1 MQLIAATPDR
11 VIVPKTRSSGGDG
24 DRVRP
29 KPGGHEWRASVDRA
43 TQRGLVVTAFPM
55 LLLGLASHAAAQTA
69 GPPPSAPTELSN
81 LSLEELARLR
91 IDSVYGASQ
100 FTQKVTEA
108 PSSITIIT
116 AEEIQR
122 YGHRTLADVL
132 RSVRGFYVTNDR
144 NYSYLGVRGFSRPGD
159 YNARVLLLVDG
170 HRLNDNIF
178 GAALIGTEFP
188 LDVDLIDRVE
198 IIRGPSSSLYGTSA
212 FFAVIN
218 VITKRGN
225 AMTGVEA
232 AGSLGTFDTQK
243 GRVTYGR
250 SWRTDSEAFVSA
262 SVYRSD
268 GERHLFFEEFDS
280 PETNSGIAENAD
292 ADEYVKLFGRMQAR
306 NFTLHGLYG
315 NRDKT
320 IPTASFGT
328 VFNNPGSHTIERR
341 GYVDLAYDSRMAT
354 GWELTSRAYFDHYGY
369 DGDYVFERGEE
380 QIPGLVV
387 NKDLARGDWWGAELK
402 VATKLRSR
410 HTVAFGSE
418 IRNNI
423 RQNQANYD
431 DEPRLEYLDD
441 RRGSTSW
448 AVFAQDEVALHRKV
462 ILNLGLRHDRYHTFG
477 GTTNPRAG
485 LIYQPFESTSVKVLY
500 GQAFRA
506 PNAYELF
513 WQQQDVAKANAAL
526 RPETNKTTEV
536 VLEQYLGSHVRVAAT
551 GFHYGISGLIT
562 QQTDPVD
569 DLLVFRNVESVR
581 ANGFEVEAEGKW
593 ASDLRVRI
601 GHTYEDSRN
610 EDTSL
615 PLTNS
620 PKHLAK
626 VNVMA
631 PVAGPHLLAGV
642 EVQYVSARR
651 TITGA
656 EVPGVVLSNLTW
668 LSHGLA
674 RNLEVSAGVYNVF
687 DERYGDP
694 GSEEHR
700 QDAIVQYGRTFR
712 LKITVKF
719 PQ

>member
-1 MQLIAATPDR
+1 MNTT
-11 VIVPKTRSSGGDG
+11 TRS
-24 DRVRP
+24 
-29 KPGGHEWRASVDRA
+29 
-43 TQRGLVVTAFPM
+43 GLVTGAIPLT
-55 LLLGLASHAAAQTA
+55 LLMGLASPVWAQTSDA
-69 GPPPSAPTELSN
+69 PPSAPSELSN
-81 LSLEELARLR
+81 LSLEELTNLR

-116 AEEIQR
+116 AEQIQR
-122 YGHRTLADVL
+122 FGHRTLADVL

-188 LDVDLIDRVE
+188 LDVELIDRVE

-218 VITKRGN
+218 VITRRGN
-225 AMTGVEA
+225 SMSGVEA
-232 AGSLGTFDTQK
+232 AGSFGTFDTRK
-243 GRVTYGR
+243 GRATYGR
-250 SWRTDSEAFVSA
+250 AWGPDSEAFLSA
-262 SVYRSD
+262 SMYRSD

-280 PETNSGIAENAD
+280 PDTNGGFAENAD
-292 ADEYVKLFGRMQAR
+292 GDEYVKLFARMQSK

-328 VFNNPGSHTIERR
+328 VFNNPESRTIERR
-341 GYVDLAYDSRMAT
+341 GYVDLSYDSTMAT
-354 GWELTSRAYFDHYGY
+354 RWDVASRLYYDHYGY
-369 DGDYVFERGEE
+369 DGDYVYEREGDV
-380 QIPGLVV
+380 PGVVV
-387 NKDLARGDWWGAELK
+387 NKDFARGDWWGAEFKL
-402 VATKLRSR
+402 ATKLPGR

-418 IRNNI
+418 IRNNF
-423 RQNQANYD
+423 RQNQTNF
-431 DEPRLEYLDD
+431 DESPYLEYLDD
-441 RRGSTSW
+441 HRTSTNW
-448 AVFAQDEVALHRKV
+448 ALFAQDEVAVHRKV
-462 ILNLGLRHDRYHTFG
+462 ILNLGLRHDRYGTFG

-485 LIYQPFESTSVKVLY
+485 VIYQPLGSTSVKVLY

-513 WQQQDVAKANAAL
+513 WQQQDVSKANAAL
-526 RPETNKTTEV
+526 LPETNKTTEV
-536 VLEQYLGSHVRVAAT
+536 VLEQYLGNHVRVAAT
-551 GFHYGISGLIT
+551 GFHYSISGLIT
-562 QQTDPVD
+562 QQTDPLD
-569 DLLVFRNVESVR
+569 GLLIFHNVESVR
-581 ANGFEVEAEGKW
+581 ANGFEVEVEGQW
-593 ASDLRVRI
+593 ANDLRVRV

-610 EDTSL
+610 EDTGL

-626 VNVMA
+626 VNVIA
-631 PVAGPHLLAGV
+631 PLIGPQLSAGV
-642 EVQYVSARR
+642 ELQYVSSRR
-651 TITGA
+651 TITGGQVA
-656 EVPGVVLSNLTW
+656 GVLVPNLT
-668 LSHGLA
+668 LLNHGLR
-674 RNLEVSAGVYNVF
+674 RNLEVSASVYNLF
-687 DERYGDP
+687 DERYRDP

-700 QDAIVQYGRTFR
+700 QDAIVQYGRSFR
-712 LKITVKF
+712 LKVTVKL